1 MKNSKKDFNNAGQSV
16 TEVKKSQKHDAN
28 LQKNSSLYFQI
39 GLILCLL
46 GTYSLFEMQFQE
58 KKITFSGNDTAQSE
72 TISIDYV
79 EPFRVE
85 VIEQK
90 KPEPLPSVD
99 VIDVIKVVDNTTPD
113 VKTIVKTSVEPKIS
127 DKPIVDVVSFEE
139 PTEVVDEIHVNAV
152 QFVPIFPGCEKFQL
166 NSKRKKCLNEKVGK
180 LVRKKFNTGIAS
192 DYGLSGIQKI
202 NVEFKV
208 DKSGIVTDV
217 RARAVHP
224 KLEEEAKRIVNK
236 IPKMKPGK
244 MGTTPVNVVYSLP
257 IKFLV
262 H

>member
-1 MKNSKKDFNNAGQSV
+1 MKNSKNDFNNAGQSV

-58 KKITFSGNDTAQSE
+58 KKITFSQDTAQAE

-85 VIEQK
+85 VVEQK

-99 VIDVIKVVDNTTPD
+99 LIDVIKVVDNNTPD
-113 VKTIVKTSVEPKIS
+113 VKTIVKTSEEPKIS
-127 DKPIVDVVSFEE
+127 DKPIVDVSSFEE
-139 PTEVVDEIHVNAV
+139 PTEVVEDIHVNAV
-152 QFVPIFPGCEKFQL
+152 QFVPIFPGCEKFEL
-166 NSKRKKCLNEKVGK
+166 NSERKKCLNEKVGK
-180 LVRKKFNTGIAS
+180 LVRKKFNTSIAS
-192 DYGLSGIQKI
+192 DYGLSGVQKI

-208 DKSGIVTDV
+208 DKSGVVTDI

-224 KLEEEAKRIVNK
+224 KLEEEAKRIINK
-236 IPKMKPGK
+236 MPQMQPGK
-244 MGTTPVNVVYSLP
+244 MGVTPVNVVYNLP
-257 IKFLV
+257 IKFKV
-262 H
+262 Q